1 MIAAALSAVLLS
13 AAPQLEAA
21 ASAGGGYDS
30 NPNHADPSLSS
41 LGSGFMSLRA
51 SGGASLDV
59 GERSNVYAGLRFDD
73 EEYPSFPDLTTRTVG
88 GELSLVQELGARTAL
103 VLTPWV
109 ARSWSGDSGRDA
121 TTWAAQLTLRV
132 KPVRELALRAF
143 YAYKDQNASNDVFSS
158 ISNRVGASAE
168 WRLLPRTYLS
178 AAASV
183 ERGDEVFYRALTTG
197 GTTGG
202 GMGGEMGQ
210 GSGGRAADQPYKEEA
225 TTWAF
230 GPALEV
236 GLGSGVYLLGS
247 YEVRWIEATTTNL
260 RTQSVF
266 AAVGA
271 RR

>member
-1 MIAAALSAVLLS
+1 MIAAALSAILLS
-13 AAPQLEAA
+13 AGPQFEAA

-30 NPNHADPSLSS
+30 NPNNADPSLSS
-41 LGSGFMSLRA
+41 LGSGFMALRA
-51 SGGASLDV
+51 SGGVSMDV
-59 GERSNVYAGLRFDD
+59 GERSNVYAGVRFDD

-88 GELSLVQELGARTAL
+88 GDLSLVQELGARTAL
-103 VLTPWV
+103 VVTPWI
-109 ARSWSGDSGRDA
+109 ARSWSGDPGRDA

-132 KPVRELALRAF
+132 KPVRELALRAS
-143 YAYKDQNASNDVFSS
+143 YAYKDRNASNDLFSS

-183 ERGDEVFYRALTTG
+183 ERGDEVFYRAVTAGG
-197 GTTGG
+197 GTG
-202 GMGGEMGQ
+202 GMGGRVGA
-210 GSGGRAADQPYKEEA
+210 GSGTRTADQPYKEMA

-236 GLGSGVYLLGS
+236 GLGSGVYLLGN
-247 YEVRWIEATTTNL
+247 YEVRWIEGTTTNM